1 MPTKKAAKKSVTKKA
16 SRAKNA
22 KTAALP
28 RGKKPATKSAT
39 AVDFAATFAGLK
51 NVMDAFAGE
60 LLVTADEP
68 KKYYLVT
75 KSKSWKGGPMFFGA
89 VMMGKAYVSYHLMP
103 LYTHPELAKTVS
115 PELKKRMQ
123 GKSCF
128 NFREPDLALFAQLG
142 ELAKVGLEKYREKK
156 WL

>member
-1 MPTKKAAKKSVTKKA
+1 MPKKKAAKKSVEKKA

-22 KTAALP
+22 KTAPLT
-28 RGKKPATKSAT
+28 RGKKTAAKPAA
-39 AVDFAATFAGLK
+39 AADFAAAFAGLK
-51 NVMDAFAGE
+51 SAMAGIAGE
-60 LLVTADEP
+60 LLVTANEP

-103 LYTHPELAKTVS
+103 LYTHPELAKAVS

-128 NFREPDLALFAQLG
+128 NFREPDLALFTQLG
-142 ELAKVGLEKYREKK
+142 ELAKAGLEKYREKK